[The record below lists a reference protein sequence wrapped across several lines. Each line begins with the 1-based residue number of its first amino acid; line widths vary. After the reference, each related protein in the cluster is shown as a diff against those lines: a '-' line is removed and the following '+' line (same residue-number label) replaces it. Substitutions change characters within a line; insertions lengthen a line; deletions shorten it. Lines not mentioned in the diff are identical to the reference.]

1 MRKLLIADDE
11 PGIRSLVKMTLESGV
26 YEIVEASDGVQS
38 LALAKQHRP
47 HLVLLDVS
55 MPGMSGFEVCRAIRA
70 DPGLR
75 DIRVIMLTAKAQD
88 ADIAEGKAAGADDY
102 FTKPFS
108 PVALI
113 RKIEEVF
120 DEKGHE

>member
-11 PGIRSLVKMTLESGV
+11 AGVRSLVKMTLESEA
-26 YEIVEASDGVQS
+26 YEILEASDGLEA
-38 LALAKQHRP
+38 LALVEKHRP

-55 MPGMSGFEVCRAIRA
+55 MPGMSGFEVCRSIRA
-70 DPGLR
+70 DPGLKEV
-75 DIRVIMLTAKAQD
+75 RVIMLTALAQET
-88 ADIAEGKAAGADDY
+88 DIAEGKAAGADDY

-113 RKIEEVF
+113 RKVEEVF
-120 DEKGHE
+120 ETRGDE

>member
-11 PGIRSLVKMTLESGV
+11 AGVRSLVKMTLESDA
-26 YEIVEASDGVQS
+26 YEILEASDGLEA
-38 LALAKQHRP
+38 LALVEKHRP

-55 MPGMSGFEVCRAIRA
+55 MPGMSGFEVCRSIRA
-70 DPGLR
+70 DPGLKEV
-75 DIRVIMLTAKAQD
+75 RVIMLTALAQES
-88 ADIAEGKAAGADDY
+88 DIAEGKAAGADDY

-113 RKIEEVF
+113 RKVEEVF
-120 DEKGHE
+120 EARGDE

>member
-11 PGIRSLVKMTLESGV
+11 AGVRSLVKMTLESEA
-26 YEIVEASDGVQS
+26 YEILEASDGLEA
-38 LALAKQHRP
+38 LALVEKHRP

-55 MPGMSGFEVCRAIRA
+55 MPELSGFDVCRAIRA
-70 DPGLR
+70 DPGLKEV
-75 DIRVIMLTAKAQD
+75 RVIMLTALAQET
-88 ADIAEGKAAGADDY
+88 DIAEGKAAGADDY

-113 RKIEEVF
+113 RKVEEVF
-120 DEKGHE
+120 EARGAE